1 MGASNPNAEK
11 FSFVCATLYVVYSIY
26 TCWLPGGAVVKNLP
40 ANDDMQK
47 TWVQSLGQED
57 SLE

>member
-47 TWVQSLGQED
+47 T
-57 SLE
+57 

>member
-1 MGASNPNAEK
+1 MQVITMQKIFP
-11 FSFVCATLYVVYSIY
+11 FFVQYCMLYIVYIHVS
-26 TCWLPGGAVVKNLP
+26 LPGGALIKNLP